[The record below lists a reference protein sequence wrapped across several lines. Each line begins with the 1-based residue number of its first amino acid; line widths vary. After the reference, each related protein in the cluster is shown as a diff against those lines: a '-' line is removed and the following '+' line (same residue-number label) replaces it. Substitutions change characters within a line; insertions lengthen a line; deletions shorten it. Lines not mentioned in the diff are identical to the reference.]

1 MERRTVCS
9 EDPSLSP
16 HANDVLTEELRRVV
30 GADVVEVPA
39 TRRHEENREHGG
51 HGEEMVALFDNRLS
65 AIMGAFALLVF
76 GGVLT
81 LITRSWWFL
90 GIAFGLDLIGV
101 VVTAAFVVKMTDET
115 EHLSPEATALLE
127 NEGVED
133 PDAFFNQLVD
143 EFATPVGDGRRP
155 GSPRPA

>member
-1 MERRTVCS
+1 MERRTVRS
-9 EDPSLSP
+9 DDPSLSP
-16 HANDVLTEELRRVV
+16 HANEVLTEELRRVV
-30 GADVVEVPA
+30 GADVVEVPVA
-39 TRRHEENREHGG
+39 RSHEESREHGG
-51 HGEEMVALFDNRLS
+51 HSEPMVALFDNRLS
-65 AIMGAFALLVF
+65 AVMGAFALLVF

-81 LITRSWWFL
+81 LITKSWWFL

-133 PDAFFNQLVD
+133 PDAFFNRLVD
-143 EFATPVGDGRRP
+143 EFAVTVGNGRRP
-155 GSPRPA
+155 ARPA